1 MKGGLNSIS
10 VVDAERE
17 GWPIPQRERATDHP
31 LHSLGDLIRLLRN
44 AVAHGNISFLPGAHG
59 EIAALR
65 IENRNEKGLRTWG
78 ATVTPTTMRRFLDRF
93 VALVEELRRE
103 ASDPKRIA

>member
-1 MKGGLNSIS
+1 MKGELNSIS

-17 GWPIPQRERATDHP
+17 GWPIPQRERATDQP

-44 AVAHGNISFLPGAHG
+44 GVAHGNISFLPGAHG

-78 ATVTPTTMRRFLDRF
+78 ATVTPEAMRRFLERF
-93 VALVEELRRE
+93 VALVEELERE
-103 ASDPKRIA
+103 AGGPKRIA